1 MLGAVW
7 VVPVFE
13 KMQGMRKRRCG
24 VILFQFS
31 VNPVDRRLV
40 GEDHLSSVVA
50 RASDI
55 FGEVIME
62 VLLGADPAVDDGRAE
77 LAPREDDSIG
87 DGLHELHVRF
97 DRVRRC
103 ISRGLFHSFGFVDLE
118 LNVFR
123 DGLDITKSV

>member
-1 MLGAVW
+1 
-7 VVPVFE
+7 
-13 KMQGMRKRRCG
+13 MRKRRCG

-31 VNPVDRRLV
+31 VNPFDRRLV

-50 RASDI
+50 SASDI

-62 VLLGADPAVDDGRAE
+62 VLLGADPTVDDGRAE

-87 DGLHELHVRF
+87 DCLHELHVRF

-103 ISRGLFHSFGFVDLE
+103 ISRGLFQILGFVDLI
-118 LNVFR
+118 LNLSC
-123 DGLDITKSV
+123 DGLDITNSA